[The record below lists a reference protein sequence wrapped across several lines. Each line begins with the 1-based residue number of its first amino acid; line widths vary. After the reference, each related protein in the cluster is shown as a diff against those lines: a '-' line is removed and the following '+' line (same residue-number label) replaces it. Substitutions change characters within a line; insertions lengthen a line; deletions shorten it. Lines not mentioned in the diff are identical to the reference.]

1 MKKNIKLYDSI
12 KTRDKSLLEG
22 HVKIYKNN
30 ELIVDKDNK
39 IVISGRNY
47 LMQRLF
53 NLPYQSGTNEK
64 QNWLPRWFS
73 VGSGGASESA
83 PFQPIWPADE
93 DTELYN
99 IIVMD
104 ASGGPRYTI
113 NGEKKLIDYVEFSS
127 ALTTK
132 LTMTL
137 DDTDAVNS
145 IINEAGLYVSETE
158 EITETNFSLFSH
170 VTFPSIPKSS
180 MDSII
185 IEWFFVF

>member
-1 MKKNIKLYDSI
+1 MKKNIKLYDSV

-30 ELIVDKDNK
+30 NLVVDKDNK
-39 IVISGRNY
+39 IVFTGRNY

-53 NLPYQSGTNEK
+53 NLPYEMGINEK
-64 QNWLPRWFS
+64 QSWLPRWFS

-93 DTELYN
+93 DVELYN
-99 IIVMD
+99 LIVLN
-104 ASGGPRYTI
+104 ATPGPRYTT
-113 NGEKKLIDYVEFSS
+113 NGEKKLIDSVEFSS

-137 DDTDAVNS
+137 DDTDAIDS
-145 IINEAGLYVSETE
+145 LINEAGLYVSESE
-158 EITETNFSLFSH
+158 EITETEFSLFSH
-170 VTFPSIPKSS
+170 VTFPTIPKSS

-185 IEWFFVF
+185 IEWFFIF

>member
-1 MKKNIKLYDSI
+1 MEKNIKLYDSV

-30 ELIVDKDNK
+30 KLIVDKNNK
-39 IVISGRNY
+39 IVITGRNY

-53 NLPYQSGTNEK
+53 NLPYELGVNEK
-64 QNWLPRWFS
+64 QTWLPRWFS
-73 VGSGGASESA
+73 VGSGGASETT

-99 IIVMD
+99 ILVLNP
-104 ASGGPRYTI
+104 AGGPRYSSD
-113 NGEKKLIDYVEFSS
+113 GKKKLIDSVEFSS
-127 ALTTK
+127 SLTAK

-137 DDTDAVNS
+137 DDTDAQDS
-145 IINEAGLYVSETE
+145 IINEAGLYVSPTE
-158 EITETNFSLFSH
+158 DITETQFTMFSH